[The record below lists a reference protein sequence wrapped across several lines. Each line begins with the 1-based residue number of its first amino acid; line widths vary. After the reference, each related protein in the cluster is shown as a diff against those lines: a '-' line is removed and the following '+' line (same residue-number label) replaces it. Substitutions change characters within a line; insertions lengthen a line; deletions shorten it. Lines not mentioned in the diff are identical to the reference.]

1 MTILHNNTYSQ
12 ASILKGEYFYQ
23 WENNIIKK
31 ILLYPIIVIY
41 SISFLA
47 LAIFNKF
54 NFFIIGIII
63 IFINYFFTRT
73 YKL

>member
-31 ILLYPIIVIY
+31 ILLYP
-41 SISFLA
+41 S
-47 LAIFNKF
+47 
-54 NFFIIGIII
+54 
-63 IFINYFFTRT
+63 YFQ
-73 YKL
+73 